1 MLINKL
7 KESEEERE
15 GRSFCC
21 RFAKL
26 FKQTWNNFA
35 LQYPGQQKRQA
46 NGKGGTSAL

>member
-7 KESEEERE
+7 KESEEERGE
-15 GRSFCC
+15 EFCC

-26 FKQTWNNFA
+26 FKQTCNNFA